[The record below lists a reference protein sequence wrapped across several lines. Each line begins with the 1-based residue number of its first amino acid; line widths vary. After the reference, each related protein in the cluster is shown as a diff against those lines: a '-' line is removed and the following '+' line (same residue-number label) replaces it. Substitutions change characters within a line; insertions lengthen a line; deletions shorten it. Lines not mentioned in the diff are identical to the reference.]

1 MTASQPAR
9 RHAAAVWRA
18 ARRATATLRAIHDEQ
33 VLAWELFW
41 QSSRVAVERTGPL
54 AWTPSLDG
62 PRLTGSHPPIPGDTS
77 PRNTP

>member
-1 MTASQPAR
+1 MAASQPTW

-18 ARRATATLRAIHDEQ
+18 ARRVTAALRAIHDEQ
-33 VLAWELFW
+33 ALMWELFW

-62 PRLTGSHPPIPGDTS
+62 PRLTGSHLPIPGGPS
-77 PRNTP
+77 VRNTP